1 MEIRYQLFEKENLFI
16 QKFIGNFAIEYYI
29 RYNRYI
35 MENSLLKSISKV
47 LIDFRDI
54 DFDALPNESQDAFNA
69 KLDRMVEIRKE
80 TNKNETK
87 SKDVTILFWVDKPIP
102 TVIAHLFIKNF
113 PDMNYS
119 YCSTIEKV
127 LKIIKISER
136 FNNLENVVSNLE
148 NTFS

>member
-16 QKFIGNFAIEYYI
+16 QKFIGNFSIEYYI

-35 MENSLLKSISKV
+35 MENSILKSISKV

-54 DFDALPNESQDAFNA
+54 DFDDLPNESHTDFNT
-69 KLDRMVEIRKE
+69 KLDRIAEIRKE

-87 SKDVTILFWVDKPIP
+87 SKDVTILFWVDKPLP
-102 TVIAHLFIKNF
+102 TVIAHLFIQNF
-113 PDMNYS
+113 PDMNYH